1 MVHAAAHGAGGPRRR
16 RLLFSL
22 PWRFLLKRWCM
33 RQHMAPVAPY
43 LRRRLLGWEGTN
55 SSRVVVQSGKRKGLM
70 LYTDAAG
77 ALDPK
82 HLTAN
87 P

>member
-1 MVHAAAHGAGGPRRR
+1 
-16 RLLFSL
+16 
-22 PWRFLLKRWCM
+22 M